1 MSKIRILWILVVLA
15 LSTLACMTVERL
27 VFDVSD
33 ADDYSYAPETR
44 SEPVSTE
51 RADPQPAP
59 AQPTESYAFSDCP
72 NGDCVVACMESL
84 DSILYPST
92 ANALRGKSHFIGDS
106 DETILVTYTISGDE
120 LLYPEINPNVAS
132 RWRRLQEDTE
142 AHYNLWRY
150 FAALIPTDQR
160 EYLNEFI
167 VYTDGKD
174 EELAAVSQSVTD
186 PARWDLWVDISDAE
200 HPQDLTFTLIHEFGH
215 LLTLNAAQIEPNLRF
230 FNNPDDPDIFYEE
243 SLSCPNYFA
252 YEGCANAD
260 SYLNLFIEEFWYDI
274 FDEWADIDMEEDEDR
289 YYERL
294 DDFYYRYED
303 QFVTDYAATSPE
315 EDIAEAFSFFI
326 LTERPAGDSIAE
338 QKVLFFYRFP
348 ELIRLREQIAI
359 GLCSQVR

>member
-1 MSKIRILWILVVLA
+1 MPKTRILLVLA
-15 LSTLACMTVERL
+15 VLAFATLACMAVERL
-27 VFDVSD
+27 VFGVSE
-33 ADDYSYAPETR
+33 ADDYSYAPTISTSPAPSDR
-44 SEPVSTE
+44 SG
-51 RADPQPAP
+51 PQPAP
-59 AQPTESYAFSDCP
+59 VKPTESKADFDCP
-72 NGDCVVACMESL
+72 NGDCVIACMESL
-84 DSILYPST
+84 DSILYPSA
-92 ANALRGKSHFIGDS
+92 ANALHGKSQFIGDS

-120 LLYPEINPNVAS
+120 LLYPEINPSVPS

-142 AHYNLWRY
+142 AHENLWRY
-150 FAALIPTDQR
+150 FAALIPAGQR

-167 VYTDGKD
+167 IYTDGKD
-174 EELAAVSQSVTD
+174 DELAAVSQSVTD

-215 LLTLNAAQIEPNLRF
+215 LLTLNAAQIEPSLRF

-252 YEGCANAD
+252 YEGCANPD

-294 DDFYYRYED
+294 DDFYYTYED
-303 QFVTDYAATSPE
+303 QFITDYAATSPE
-315 EDIAEAFSFFI
+315 EDIAESFSFFI
-326 LTERPAGDSIAE
+326 LAERPGGDSIAAE
-338 QKVLFFYRFP
+338 KVLFFYQFP
-348 ELIRLREQIAI
+348 ELIRLRQQIAI